1 VATAAPPAPVPSAS
15 PVAPATSAPSIA
27 TAARPAPLP
36 SASAAPATAASA
48 PSPSGPAQ
56 PQTQPGSS
64 TAPITSEEPAPDERL
79 FAPEGSAEGCA
90 SGECLPEDAEADAAP
105 AQLTSHDIWRRAVEG
120 VRATSIRFGKSLS
133 FARLVS
139 AEPGLLKIAFPN
151 EAGFHR
157 ATVFGSGRPEIEK
170 HISTALGQA
179 TRLQED
185 SSNASLAAAPKS
197 IAEQELTDRTAREN
211 SIDARVRVH
220 PAVQNILKYFGGQV
234 EHVQVLDPLP
244 PAGAE
249 TPPPPEDDA

>member
-1 VATAAPPAPVPSAS
+1 MGQQSRSSTPQLPSEAPSAS
-15 PVAPATSAPSIA
+15 
-27 TAARPAPLP
+27 
-36 SASAAPATAASA
+36 
-48 PSPSGPAQ
+48 
-56 PQTQPGSS
+56 
-64 TAPITSEEPAPDERL
+64 DERL

-90 SGECLPEDAEADAAP
+90 SGECLPEEPEANVP
-105 AQLTSHDIWRRAVEG
+105 SQQTPHDLWRRAVDA
-120 VRATSIRFGKSLS
+120 VRVASVRFGKSLS

-139 AEPGLLKIAFPN
+139 FEAGLLKIAFPN

-157 ATVFGSGRPEIEK
+157 ATVFGSARAEIEK
-170 HISTALGQA
+170 HISTALGQQ

-197 IAEQELTDRTAREN
+197 IAEQELSDRTAREN

-220 PAVQNILKYFGGQV
+220 PAVRNVLKYFGGQV

-249 TPPPPEDDA
+249 TPAPPEDDT